1 MKRALKRLGILALS
15 GFCGAVTLSL
25 SLGLALVVMVASGA
39 LSDPAGY
46 EPADASVEY
55 LGALIMA
62 LVSLPIGLT
71 FFMPGTV
78 LFGPPLWWLLNRYGL
93 DQRRYFIAIGA
104 IAGAVA
110 ATILITSFTPIS
122 LAAGV
127 GGAVAGWIIWT
138 LDRPS

>member
-25 SLGLALVVMVASGA
+25 SLALVLFLIVAFGP
-39 LSDPAGY
+39 LRYPAGY
-46 EPADASVEY
+46 NPNEGSLEY

-71 FFMPGTV
+71 FFMPGTI

>member
-1 MKRALKRLGILALS
+1 
-15 GFCGAVTLSL
+15 
-25 SLGLALVVMVASGA
+25 
-39 LSDPAGY
+39 
-46 EPADASVEY
+46 
-55 LGALIMA
+55 MA